1 MVAFVL
7 LFYTISQRAFG
18 RPTAIAA
25 TLLMLASG
33 ELLKYPAML
42 LDTTFSVI
50 LAAGLLA
57 TLMRW
62 RYTQQTALLF
72 AAGILL
78 ALAIATRA
86 NFVPF
91 VLIAAIWVSYP
102 NRSGTHWCLSRGVFL
117 LLMGSLPLL
126 FTGWRNATVT
136 GDWIWLPASG
146 SFNLWIGNHPPV
158 GEAFHPFD
166 FPEIPPAHEQ
176 GRIAMDYIMAEPGA
190 LLYRIGYKLAY
201 LFGIVIWKAQIVW
214 TIFIPTTLAFA
225 GFVAALWRNTP
236 WRAER
241 LLLGL
246 WVAMNFGSLC
256 IVFPWVYGWRL
267 SGPTLPAIGLLGALA
282 LHDAWRLIQAK
293 KPHP

>member
-1 MVAFVL
+1 
-7 LFYTISQRAFG
+7 
-18 RPTAIAA
+18 
-25 TLLMLASG
+25 
-33 ELLKYPAML
+33 
-42 LDTTFSVI
+42 
-50 LAAGLLA
+50 
-57 TLMRW
+57 
-62 RYTQQTALLF
+62 
-72 AAGILL
+72 
-78 ALAIATRA
+78 
-86 NFVPF
+86 
-91 VLIAAIWVSYP
+91 
-102 NRSGTHWCLSRGVFL
+102 
-117 LLMGSLPLL
+117 
-126 FTGWRNATVT
+126 
-136 GDWIWLPASG
+136 
-146 SFNLWIGNHPPV
+146 
-158 GEAFHPFD
+158 
-166 FPEIPPAHEQ
+166 
-176 GRIAMDYIMAEPGA
+176 MDYIMAEPGA